1 MMEIKSLLMEL
12 IILLKMKIN
21 QITLKNFRNYKDCFV
36 EFDPFINIF
45 IGKNAQGKTNLLE
58 AIYILSMSKSF
69 KTNLIEELIYFGED
83 FAKIQGQIVSHE
95 QDMNLEIVLST
106 LGKKAII
113 NHKEIKKTSDYVGY
127 LNVVLFIPEDLML
140 IKGSPRLRRKLI
152 DIEISKIS
160 PIYMYNLNKYNKL
173 LKERN
178 KYLKMLHEKH
188 KGYDEYLEVLS
199 EQMARIQVDLIKKR
213 IEFVDLLDKIS
224 ATIYDYISFHEEKLH
239 IQYKSVYKDISYE
252 GILEKYK
259 KTYQRDISYSQTM
272 DGIHKDDMLMFLDDK
287 DAVVY
292 ASQGQQRSIV
302 LAIKIGLLELIKKEI
317 GEYPI
322 LLLDDVL
329 SELDDVRKTKLLN
342 LIQGKVQTFL
352 TSTSVDGIHHQVID
366 MAKKIVIENGQVK
379 GEDNGRKQSRT

>member
-1 MMEIKSLLMEL
+1 
-12 IILLKMKIN
+12 MKIN
-21 QITLKNFRNYKDCFV
+21 AIELKNFRNYQDCSV

-69 KTNLIEELIYFGED
+69 KTNVIEELIYFHED
-83 FAKIQGQIVSHE
+83 FAKIQGQIESH
-95 QDMNLEIVLST
+95 QKDIQLEVILSK

-152 DIEISKIS
+152 DMEISKIS

-178 KYLKMLHEKH
+178 KYLKLLHDQH
-188 KGYDEYLEVLS
+188 KSSDEYLEVLS
-199 EQMARIQVDLIKKR
+199 EQMAKLQVDIIHKR
-213 IEFVDLLDKIS
+213 IEFVELWNDIS
-224 ATIYDYISFHEEKLH
+224 TKMYDYISLHQEKLS
-239 IQYKSVYKDISYE
+239 IQYKSSYKQIDYE
-252 GILEKYK
+252 TIIDKYK
-259 KTYQRDISYSQTM
+259 KNYQRDIQYSQTM
-272 DGIHKDDMLMFLDDK
+272 DGLHKDDLCMFLNDK
-287 DAVVY
+287 NAVIY
-292 ASQGQQRSIV
+292 ASQGQQRSII
-302 LAIKIGLLELIKKEI
+302 LSLKIGLLELIKKEI

-329 SELDDVRKTKLLN
+329 SELDDIRQTKLLN

-352 TSTSVDGIHHQVID
+352 TSTSIDGIHHQVIEK
-366 MAKKIVIENGQVK
+366 AKKITIENGQVK
-379 GEDNGRKQSRT
+379 GEDYGRR

>member
-1 MMEIKSLLMEL
+1 
-12 IILLKMKIN
+12 MKIN
-21 QITLKNFRNYKDCFV
+21 SLKLKNFRNYEDCSV

-58 AIYILSMSKSF
+58 AIYILSLSKSF
-69 KTNLIEELIYFGED
+69 KTKVIEEMIRFDQD
-83 FAKIQGQIVSHE
+83 FAKLTGCVESH
-95 QDMNLEIVLST
+95 QKTIDLEIVLST
-106 LGKKAII
+106 FGKKAMI

-127 LNVVLFIPEDLML
+127 MNVVLFIPEDLML
-140 IKGSPRLRRKLI
+140 IKGSPKLRRQLM
-152 DIEISKIS
+152 DLEISKIS

-178 KYLKMLHEKH
+178 KYLKMLHDSH

-213 IEFVDLLDKIS
+213 IEFVELLNDIS
-224 ATIYDYISFHEEKLH
+224 CTMYDYISLHQEKLK
-239 IQYKSVYKDISYE
+239 IKYKSIYKDISYE
-252 GILEKYK
+252 GILDKYQK
-259 KTYQRDISYSQTM
+259 NYKRDIMYSQTV
-272 DGIHKDDMLMFLDDK
+272 DGLHKDDMLMFLDEK
-287 DAVVY
+287 DATMF
-292 ASQGQQRSIV
+292 ASQGQQRSII
-302 LAIKIGLLELIKKEI
+302 LSIKIGLLELIKKEI

-352 TSTSVDGIHHQVID
+352 TSTSIDGIHHQVID
-366 MAKKIVIENGQVK
+366 KAKKIVIEDGKVK
-379 GEDNGRKQSRT
+379 GESNGRK

>member
-1 MMEIKSLLMEL
+1 MEL

-95 QDMNLEIVLST
+95 QNMNLEIVLST

-113 NHKEIKKTSDYVGY
+113 NYKEIKKTSDYVGY

-199 EQMARIQVDLIKKR
+199 EQMARIQIDLIKKR

>member
-1 MMEIKSLLMEL
+1 
-12 IILLKMKIN
+12 MKIN
-21 QITLKNFRNYKDCFV
+21 SLKINHFRNYKDCSV

-69 KTNLIEELIYFGED
+69 KTNIIDELIYFDED
-83 FAKIQGQIVSHE
+83 FAKIQGQIISHN
-95 QDMNLEIVLST
+95 QSMNLKIVLSK

-152 DIEISKIS
+152 DMEISKIS

-178 KYLKMLHEKH
+178 KYLKVLHENH
-188 KGYDEYLEVLS
+188 KRADEYLEVLS
-199 EQMARIQVDLIKKR
+199 EQMARLQVDLIKRR
-213 IEFVDLLDKIS
+213 IEFVETWNDI
-224 ATIYDYISFHEEKLH
+224 ATKMYDYISLHKEKLF
-239 IQYKSVYKDISYE
+239 IEYKSSYKKINYE
-252 GILEKYK
+252 SILEKYVNN
-259 KTYQRDISYSQTM
+259 YQRDIHYSQTV
-272 DGIHKDDMLMFLDDK
+272 DGLHKDDMLMYLDDK
-287 DAVVY
+287 NAVIY

-302 LAIKIGLLELIKKEI
+302 LSLKIALLELIKKEI

-329 SELDDVRKTKLLN
+329 SELDDVRQTKLLN
-342 LIQGKVQTFL
+342 LIEGKVQTFL
-352 TSTSVDGIHHQVID
+352 TSTSIDGIHHQVIEN
-366 MAKKIVIENGQVK
+366 AKKLTIENGQMK
-379 GEDNGRKQSRT
+379 GEDYGRK

>member
-1 MMEIKSLLMEL
+1 
-12 IILLKMKIN
+12 MKIN
-21 QITLKNFRNYKDCFV
+21 TITLKNFRNYEDCSV
-36 EFDPFINIF
+36 EFDPYINIF

-69 KTNLIEELIYFGED
+69 KTNIIEELIYFDQE
-83 FAKIQGQIVSHE
+83 FAKIQGSIISHE
-95 QDMNLEIVLST
+95 QLMSLEVVLST

-152 DIEISKIS
+152 DMEISKIS

-178 KYLKMLHEKH
+178 KYLKMLHEKR

-199 EQMARIQVDLIKKR
+199 EQMAKLQVYLIKKR
-213 IEFVDLLDKIS
+213 IEFVQLLDDIS
-224 ATIYDYISFHEEKLH
+224 STIYEYISLHKEKLH
-239 IQYKSVYKDISYE
+239 IEYKSQYKDISYE

-259 KTYQRDISYSQTM
+259 RSYQRDISYSQTM
-272 DGIHKDDMLMFLDDK
+272 DGIHKDDILMFLDEK
-287 DAVVY
+287 DAVIY

-302 LAIKIGLLELIKKEI
+302 LALKIGLLELIKKEI

-342 LIQGKVQTFL
+342 LIEGKVQTFL
-352 TSTSVDGIHHQVID
+352 TSTSIDGIHHQVID
-366 MAKKIVIENGQVK
+366 TAKRIVIENGQVK
-379 GEDNGRKQSRT
+379 GEDNGRK

>member
-1 MMEIKSLLMEL
+1 
-12 IILLKMKIN
+12 MKIN
-21 QITLKNFRNYKDCFV
+21 SIELKNFRNYKDCSV

-58 AIYILSMSKSF
+58 AIYILSMSRSF
-69 KTNLIEELIYFGED
+69 KTKMIEELISFDED
-83 FAKIQGQIVSHE
+83 FAKIHGLVLSHE
-95 QDMNLEIVLST
+95 KNIDLEIVLSEF
-106 LGKKAII
+106 GKKAMI

-127 LNVVLFIPEDLML
+127 MNVVLFIPEDLML

-152 DIEISKIS
+152 DMEISKIS
-160 PIYMYNLNKYNKL
+160 PIYMYNLSNYHKL

-188 KGYDEYLEVLS
+188 QGYDEYLEVLS

-213 IEFVDLLDKIS
+213 IEFVDLLNDIS
-224 ATIYDYISFHEEKLH
+224 STMYDYISLHKEKLK
-239 IQYKSVYKDISYE
+239 IEYKCGYKDMSYE
-252 GILEKYK
+252 GILKKYQK
-259 KTYQRDISYSQTM
+259 NYQRDISYSQTS
-272 DGIHKDDMLMFLDDK
+272 DGLHKDDMMMFLDDK
-287 DAVVY
+287 DAILY

-352 TSTSVDGIHHQVID
+352 TSTSIEGIHHRVID
-366 MAKKIVIENGQVK
+366 MAKKIVIEDGQVK
-379 GEDNGRKQSRT
+379 GEGNGRK